1 MWASGG
7 ASVRLVPD
15 LDNLPALAT
24 EREALWSSLE
34 QTSFLTTDEKRAIA
48 GFSPAPHS
56 GGRRPSASTPA
67 NSASPPA
74 NPAAGNGRTGMVAAT
89 PQMVATACI

>member
-48 GFSPAPHS
+48 GFSPAPQS
-56 GGRRPSASTPA
+56 DEPTK
-67 NSASPPA
+67 
-74 NPAAGNGRTGMVAAT
+74 
-89 PQMVATACI
+89 